1 MKDWLAR
8 GGLRR
13 RLLLMNL
20 LSIAA
25 GAIALLTITII
36 FAPGLHDRLMI
47 AWLGPHWTDAA
58 DANMVEMERATNEIF
73 TLAMLQALTI
83 SSGAAM
89 IVAVVVSVVMS
100 RQIVQ
105 PIEHLLQTT
114 HRIATGHYSE
124 RVPLLGDH
132 ELKRLA
138 SQFNLMAAALE
149 RAEQRRIAL
158 IGDVAHELRTPLAT
172 IAGYIEGMLD
182 RVVEPDEATW
192 ALVLDEVYRLRRL
205 TNDLQD
211 LSRLESHQIGLHL
224 EPIEPIHLIEAA
236 LARLRP
242 QFTTKGIALSV
253 QVSPHLPPVWADRH
267 RILQVLVN
275 LLGNALQY
283 TPTGGQVIMNADT
296 TGDTVRFCIRD
307 TGIGIAAEHL
317 PHLFERFYRVDPSRT
332 RATGGSGIGL
342 TICKALVE
350 LHSGQ
355 IGAASDG
362 PGQGSTFWFTLPCC
376 NHS

>member
-25 GAIALLTITII
+25 GAITLLTITII

-89 IVAVVVSVVMS
+89 IVAVVVSVVIS

-138 SQFNLMAAALE
+138 SQFNVMAAALE
-149 RAEQRRIAL
+149 CAEQRRIAL

-182 RVVEPDEATW
+182 GVVEPDEATW
-192 ALVLDEVYRLRRL
+192 ALVLDEVYRLRR
-205 TNDLQD
+205 
-211 LSRLESHQIGLHL
+211 
-224 EPIEPIHLIEAA
+224 
-236 LARLRP
+236 
-242 QFTTKGIALSV
+242 
-253 QVSPHLPPVWADRH
+253 
-267 RILQVLVN
+267 
-275 LLGNALQY
+275 
-283 TPTGGQVIMNADT
+283 
-296 TGDTVRFCIRD
+296 
-307 TGIGIAAEHL
+307 
-317 PHLFERFYRVDPSRT
+317 
-332 RATGGSGIGL
+332 
-342 TICKALVE
+342 
-350 LHSGQ
+350 
-355 IGAASDG
+355 
-362 PGQGSTFWFTLPCC
+362 
-376 NHS
+376 